1 MQHTRRALAAVLLA
15 LTFLLL
21 TAGPAAAAEKPT
33 EISKCVEDAVRTGQ
47 QADTCVKASNP
58 ILPATN
64 ELIWGIISFG
74 VLMGVMLK
82 FVFPPVQRMMQ
93 ARTDRIRQSLDDA
106 ERQRTEAQ
114 TILDQYRAQ
123 LADAKSEANRVIEE
137 ARQEADHL
145 RRELMHRAEVEVNEL
160 KQRTQ
165 EEIQA
170 AKERTL
176 ADLRAEVSGLAIELA
191 EKVVERNL
199 DRATNLAL
207 IDSYINQVGS
217 SQ

>member
-64 ELIWGIISFG
+64 ELIWGIISFA

-145 RRELMHRAEVEVNEL
+145 RRELMHRAEES
-160 KQRTQ
+160 
-165 EEIQA
+165 IQA
-170 AKERTL
+170 QVDRAM
-176 ADLRAEVSGLAIELA
+176 ADLHGRVAELAIELA
-191 EKVVERNL
+191 EKVVERSL
-199 DRATNLAL
+199 DRETNLAL

>member
-1 MQHTRRALAAVLLA
+1 MRRMRRAVGAALLVLTSLA
-15 LTFLLL
+15 L

-33 EISKCVEDAVRTGQ
+33 EISKCVEEAVCTGQ
-47 QADTCVKASNP
+47 QADTCVKAASP

-64 ELIWGIISFG
+64 ELIWGIVSFS
-74 VLMGVMLK
+74 VLVFVMIK
-82 FVFPPVQRMMQ
+82 FAFPPIQRMMQ
-93 ARTDRIRQSLDDA
+93 ARTDRIRQSLDDS

-114 TILDQYRAQ
+114 GILDQYNAQ
-123 LADAKSEANRVIEE
+123 LADAKSEANRIIEE
-137 ARQEADHL
+137 ARQTADNL
-145 RRELMHRAEVEVNEL
+145 RRDLMHRAEAEVNDL

-165 EEIQA
+165 EEILA

-199 DRATNLAL
+199 DRATNMAL
-207 IDSYINQVGS
+207 IDSYINQVGNN
-217 SQ
+217 Q